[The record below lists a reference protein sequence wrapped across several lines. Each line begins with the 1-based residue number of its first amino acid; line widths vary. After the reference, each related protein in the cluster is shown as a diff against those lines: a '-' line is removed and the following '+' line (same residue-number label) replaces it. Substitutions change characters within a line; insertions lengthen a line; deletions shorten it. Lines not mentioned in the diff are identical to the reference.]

1 MATIRLKHISLV
13 AIVLSLLF
21 TTVTSG
27 CKKEPKD
34 IPDPVI
40 PLGPKLIVK
49 LSVDSTQQRLGNTG
63 QPSSV
68 GTGNAAQSPVFNAI
82 SAHYFE
88 LAPSAFTLLGEGE
101 VLYHAEETS
110 AGGSPAIDFSKSVI
124 VEPGETFLEIP
135 ISSINPGSYEWVRL
149 SLLYQNYDVKFMFN
163 GISLSGTLASFVG
176 FNTYIQSYL
185 VKNQSVQVNGNRL
198 QGYWGFETQYSLNTG
213 QAPAGATTVP
223 NPLFNSS
230 PIPAGSCVV
239 TGQFENALVITGNET
254 QDITINMSLSVNKSF
269 EWVDS
274 NSNGKW
280 DVQPGANENVVDM
293 GLRGLIPKIE

>member
-1 MATIRLKHISLV
+1 LSFLLNFCAVKIIVQMATIRLKHISLM
-13 AIVLSLLF
+13 AIGLSLLF
-21 TTVTSG
+21 ITVTSG

-63 QPSSV
+63 QPSNV
-68 GTGNAAQSPVFNAI
+68 GVGNAAQSPLFNAI

-135 ISSINPGSYEWVRL
+135 ISKELPCLIPDSSTYSAGISMILLVTATSYESASVTA
-149 SLLYQNYDVKFMFN
+149 LL
-163 GISLSGTLASFVG
+163 A
-176 FNTYIQSYL
+176 
-185 VKNQSVQVNGNRL
+185 
-198 QGYWGFETQYSLNTG
+198 
-213 QAPAGATTVP
+213 
-223 NPLFNSS
+223 
-230 PIPAGSCVV
+230 
-239 TGQFENALVITGNET
+239 
-254 QDITINMSLSVNKSF
+254 
-269 EWVDS
+269 
-274 NSNGKW
+274 
-280 DVQPGANENVVDM
+280 
-293 GLRGLIPKIE
+293 